1 MEIIKASGEKQTYD
15 RDKLCRSLKRVGVSA
30 KVVDT
35 ICLAIEKEI
44 QPGIS
49 TEQLAQKTSK
59 YLKKEGLAFAARYN
73 LKKSMC
79 ALGPHGFLF
88 EKFVA
93 ALLQEYGYITKNNQI
108 VKGECVT
115 HEIDILAEKDN
126 KHFLIEA
133 KYHNTRG
140 IKSDVQVAMYMYA
153 RLLDIATAQNKREKV
168 KIPHRAWIFT
178 NTKFT
183 SKAIRYGKCMGISL
197 TGWEYPYKESLEE
210 LIARKGLYPITVL
223 PSVNTFAK
231 EQMMQR
237 GLLFARDILSYSEK
251 DLVRKFRLHLNS
263 AQRILKEARDLVK

>member
-1 MEIIKASGEKQTYD
+1 MEIIKASGEKQAYN
-15 RDKLCRSLKRVGVSA
+15 RDKLCRSLKKVGVSA

-35 ICLAIEKEI
+35 ICLAVEKEI

-49 TEQLAQKTSK
+49 TEQLAQKTSR
-59 YLKKEGLAFAARYN
+59 YLRKEGLAFAARYS

-108 VKGECVT
+108 MKGECVT

-126 KHFLIEA
+126 KHFLIEV
-133 KYHNTRG
+133 KYHNARG
-140 IKSDVQVAMYMYA
+140 IKSDIQVVMYMYA
-153 RLLDIATAQNKREKV
+153 RLLDIATAQNKKEKMKV
-168 KIPHRAWIFT
+168 THHAWIFT

-231 EQMMQR
+231 EQMMQK
-237 GLLFARDILSYSEK
+237 GLLFARDIVSYSEK

-263 AQRILKEARDLVK
+263 AQRILREARDLVK